1 MNYPPRWFE
10 DAVFPGSVFA
20 VCSVGAFVVLERIGM
35 PEVFAVWFA
44 FAAGMSAT
52 VAVLCAMDR
61 IHARRDEREREALR
75 RRAFRE
81 PDDPN
86 GNEPPF

>member
-61 IHARRDEREREALR
+61 TFSAGVKGDSRGGSSRVGVDS
-75 RRAFRE
+75 
-81 PDDPN
+81 
-86 GNEPPF
+86 G